1 MKNKLIYCMVIV
13 DLLLVGFYFNQTDE
27 VDKINRIHQH
37 KEDSNEIPIIEIDT
51 DGKEIPGAHTW
62 SYTENKQVILD
73 KDIVDEEG
81 TVTCDFLLL
90 DEGDSVESKA
100 TVRYR
105 GNSSRWFE
113 KKSYSIHLVDENGM
127 ENAQELAGMATH
139 NEWVLNGPF
148 LDKTMI
154 RNYLCM
160 NISGEIMDYAPN
172 VRFCELVLDGEYQ
185 GLYLLMESITRGDG
199 RLDLTKP
206 DAHSTV
212 TSYVVHL
219 ERESDQ
225 TRGIHTFGYYSYKT
239 GNSIF
244 EVRYPGLET
253 ATAQRLNYIEE
264 DISYIEKILYSYDFK
279 SDYVNYE
286 DYIDV
291 NAFAQY
297 FIINEFF
304 GNLDAGN
311 YSTYY
316 YKNARGKLQP
326 CVWDFNN
333 ACNNY
338 ADKVSGVDGFTMTHA
353 VWYEQLIKDPEFVK
367 TVVDTYKKL
376 RTGVLSDEYLQD
388 YIDDTV
394 IWLDDEVEKNYSKWS
409 HVWDP
414 ESQDWFTQ
422 EMNYLLP
429 IERNPHSYEESVTQ
443 LKDYIRNRGAWL
455 DENIDTLYQYCQ
467 DSRNANEE
475 LR

>member
-1 MKNKLIYCMVIV
+1 MKNKLIYCLVIV
-13 DLLLVGFYFNQTDE
+13 DLLLVGFYFNQPKE
-27 VDKINRIHQH
+27 VDKTNRIHQH
-37 KEDSNEIPIIEIDT
+37 QENKVDIPIIEIDT
-51 DGKEIPGAHTW
+51 NGQEIPGAPTW
-62 SYTENKQVILD
+62 SYKENGQIMID
-73 KDIVDEEG
+73 HDHVDEEG
-81 TVTCDFLLL
+81 TVICDFLML
-90 DEGDSVESKA
+90 DEGNSVDSKI
-100 TVRYR
+100 TLRYR

-113 KKSYSIHLVDENGM
+113 KKSYSIHLIDEKGM
-127 ENAQELAGMATH
+127 ENAKELAGMAAH

-185 GLYLLMESITRGDG
+185 GLYLLMESVTRGDG
-199 RLDLTKP
+199 RLNLTKP
-206 DAHSTV
+206 DQHSIV

-219 ERESDQ
+219 ERESDA
-225 TRGIHTFGYYSYKT
+225 TRGVNTLGYYSYKT

-244 EVRYPGLET
+244 EIRYPGLET
-253 ATAQRLNYIEE
+253 ITDQRIDFIEE
-264 DISYIEKILYSYDFK
+264 DISYVEKILYSYDLK
-279 SDYVNYE
+279 SESIDYA

-316 YKNARGKLQP
+316 YKNARGKLHP

-333 ACNNY
+333 ACDNY
-338 ADKVSGVDGFTMTHA
+338 MDKISGVEGFSMIHA
-353 VWYEQLIKDPEFVK
+353 AWYEQLIKDPEFVK
-367 TVVDTYKKL
+367 TVVNTYKSL
-376 RTGVLSDEYLQD
+376 RTDVLSDEYLQN

-394 IWLDDEVEKNYSKWS
+394 MWLGDEVEKNYSIWP
-409 HVWDP
+409 HVWNP
-414 ESQDWFTQ
+414 EQQDWFTR
-422 EMNYLLP
+422 EMNYLMP
-429 IERNPHSYEESVTQ
+429 VERNPHSYEESVTQ
-443 LKDYIRNRGAWL
+443 LKDYITNRGAWL
-455 DENIDTLYQYCQ
+455 DENIDTLYQYCH